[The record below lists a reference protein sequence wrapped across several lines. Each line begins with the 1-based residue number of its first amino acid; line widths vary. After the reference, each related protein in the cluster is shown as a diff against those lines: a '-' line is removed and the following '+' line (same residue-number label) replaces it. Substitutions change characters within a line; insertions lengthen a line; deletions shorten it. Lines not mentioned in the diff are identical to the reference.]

1 MPSGLTFNPDMDTI
15 LNDLRF
21 ALRTLRHHP
30 GFALITVLT
39 LALGIGANT
48 AIFSVVNGVL
58 LRPLEYPNPDRL
70 VFITSK
76 FTQLGFEQFWVDAG
90 EYLDFRKH
98 NKSFASV
105 GAYSV
110 GAANLGGESPTRPVR
125 ALITADL
132 LPTLGVRPMAG
143 RFFESSDSLPGAPP
157 VVILSWELW
166 QRSFAGDS
174 NVVGRKVLVNNR
186 NTEVVGVMPQGFD
199 VHDQKVEL
207 WQALTVNEAQPGRGG
222 HFLYMV
228 GRLKDGVSYQQATAE
243 AEDLT
248 ARWSTITPQGHV
260 PAPLIHPIRFDPLKD
275 DIVGSVKTALLVL
288 QGAVAFVLLIACANL
303 ANLLLARAES
313 RQREFALR
321 TAIGATRSRLLRQFI
336 TEGILL
342 ATTAAVVGIGLAWAG
357 IKAMLAIN
365 PNAIPRTATVSLDAP
380 VLGFTL
386 LTAIATG
393 VVFGLAPLLHLSDRL
408 SISLR
413 DGARGA
419 TVSGMRKAL
428 RGALVVSEV
437 TLAVVLVV
445 GASLLVRSFA
455 NIVRVDAGFDR
466 NKLVTFGLV
475 LPGVTYPP
483 ERQVAFF
490 TDLQAKL
497 ATIPGIQSV
506 AAMTGLP
513 PNRAVDANDTDFE
526 HIAPLPAGVT
536 PQQAGVPAENVDYY
550 QIVNPGYTETM
561 GIPVVEGRTF
571 EPGDAA
577 GPPVVLV
584 NETLAR
590 HFFPDRSPIG
600 QHLKPGLAAFNTL
613 PWFRIVGVLKDV
625 KQGGM
630 DAKTGTELYV
640 LAAHAPRFGKF
651 GYNSMNLVMRSSLPL
666 EAVAPQI
673 RSTVKSLD
681 AGLPIVRLRS
691 MDDVFSVS
699 MARPRF
705 LTVLLGGFAGLAL
718 LLASIG
724 TYGIL
729 SYLVTERRQEIGV
742 RMALG
747 AQRRQVLWMVLKQGL
762 VLACIGLVLGV
773 GGAIAVGR
781 YIETLLFGVSPSDPA
796 TIAMVVTMILATA
809 VIACLIPSLRA
820 TRVDPLVVLKE

>member
-1 MPSGLTFNPDMDTI
+1 MSFNRGMDTI

-21 ALRTLRHHP
+21 AIRTLRHHP

-58 LRPLEYPNPDRL
+58 LRPLEYPDPDRL
-70 VFITSK
+70 VFITSR
-76 FTQLGFEQFWVDAG
+76 FPQLGFDQFWVDTG
-90 EYLDFRKH
+90 EYVDFRNH

-125 ALITADL
+125 ALVTPEL
-132 LPTLGVRPMAG
+132 LPTLGVRPLSG
-143 RFFESSDSLPGAPP
+143 RLFEASDSLPGAPP

-166 QRSFAGDS
+166 QRSFGGDAT
-174 NVVGRKVLVNNR
+174 VVGRKVLVNNR
-186 NTEVVGVMPQGFD
+186 STEVVGIMPRGHD

-222 HFLYMV
+222 HFLYMI
-228 GRLKDGVSYQQATAE
+228 GRLKDDVSYEQATAD
-243 AEDLT
+243 AEQLM
-248 ARWSTITPQGHV
+248 ARWNVITPQGHV
-260 PAPLIHPIRFDPLKD
+260 PDPKIHRIRFDPLKD
-275 DIVGSVKTALLVL
+275 DIVGSVKTALLIL

-321 TAIGATRSRLLRQFI
+321 TALGATRTRLLRQFI
-336 TEGILL
+336 TEGVLL
-342 ATTAAVVGIGLAWAG
+342 ATTAAIVGTGLAWAG
-357 IKAMLAIN
+357 LKAMLAIN

-386 LTAIATG
+386 LTAIGTG
-393 VVFGLAPLLHLSDRL
+393 FVFGLAPLLHLSDRL

-419 TVSGMRKAL
+419 TVGGLRKAL

-466 NKLVTFGLV
+466 SQLITFGLV

-490 TDLQAKL
+490 TDLQSKL
-497 ATIPGIQSV
+497 AAIPGVQSV

-513 PNRAVDANDTDFE
+513 PNRAVNANDTDFE
-526 HIAPLPAGVT
+526 HIAPLPPGVT

-561 GIPVVEGRTF
+561 GIPIVEGRSF

-600 QHLKPGLAAFNTL
+600 QHLKPGLTNFNTL
-613 PWFRIVGVLKDV
+613 PWFRIAGVVKDV

-640 LAAHAPRFGKF
+640 LAAHGPRFGNF
-651 GYNSMNLVMRSSLPL
+651 GYNSMNLVLRTPL
-666 EAVAPQI
+666 ALDAVAPQI
-673 RSTVKSLD
+673 RATVKSLD
-681 AGLPIVRLRS
+681 AGLPIVRLRT
-691 MDDVFSVS
+691 MDEVFDVSV
-699 MARPRF
+699 ARPRF
-705 LTVLLGGFAGLAL
+705 LTVLLGVFAALAL

-729 SYLVTERRQEIGV
+729 SYFVTERRQEIGV

-747 AQRRQVLWMVLKQGL
+747 AQRRQVLWLVLRQGL
-762 VLACIGLVLGV
+762 LLAGIGLLLGV

-781 YIETLLFGVSPSDPA
+781 YIEALLFGVSSTDPA
-796 TIAMVVTMILATA
+796 TIAIVVILILATA
-809 VIACLIPSLRA
+809 IVACLLPSLRA